1 MVACSYWS
9 PQGILFSKYIEH
21 NGGMFLLEEYSLV
34 STVSTMVACSYGGI
48 LFSKYSEHNG
58 GMFLWRNT
66 L

>member
-1 MVACSYWS
+1 MT
-9 PQGILFSKYIEH
+9 GHKKYIQFS
-21 NGGMFLLEEYSLV
+21 GKMVQSPLMEEYSLV